1 MEDSMLKLIF
11 TVAVQQMIRKTL
23 SASKSW
29 YSKRMNLLPVI
40 HQPPKDLEKKKSLAE
55 DCLFSDSVNIVASRC
70 LYNKKNISLHVPVV
84 MDELLR

>member
-1 MEDSMLKLIF
+1 MLKLIF
-11 TVAVQQMIRKTL
+11 TVAVHQMIRKTL
-23 SASKSW
+23 SASKSS

-40 HQPPKDLEKKKSLAE
+40 HQPPKDLEKKKKSIAE

-70 LYNKKNISLHVPVV
+70 LYNKKNISLHVPMV